1 MKNILTP
8 EEMKDENVKKCYHHL
23 EDYVKCT
30 ENKNIYFKECYN
42 KFYLSFITCSKLYY
56 KIF

>member
-1 MKNILTP
+1 
-8 EEMKDENVKKCYHHL
+8 MKDENVKKCYHYL

-30 ENKNIYFKECYN
+30 ENKNIYFKECYS